1 MIAENAKCVI
11 TQFLRFVY
19 SVAYGYLSVLQLLVK
34 NDVVVKMKSLFGLI
48 RDGVEFAQSKF
59 LSMR

>member
-1 MIAENAKCVI
+1 MIAGNAKCVI

-19 SVAYGYLSVLQLLVK
+19 SVAYGYLSVIQLLAR
-34 NDVVVKMKSLFGLI
+34 NDVVVKMKSLFGLNG
-48 RDGVEFAQSKF
+48 DVEFAQSKF